1 MNENQKKVD
10 ISYFYISK
18 EHNKVLSS
26 LIDNGVLGTKE
37 DGIKLGVALGLAFN
51 PSGSLDEKQQSQ
63 LSRSSEGL
71 NYNSADFDEDQL
83 ITHKIGDDYRSTK
96 LDGGLSRGG
105 AALQIERSVEDTKRI
120 GKFLFSGK
128 GALFTLKQSVLVS
141 R

>member
-83 ITHKIGDDYRSTK
+83 ITSAISIFTNDFTKKNYRKMMELSYLGLDLLKTK
-96 LDGGLSRGG
+96 YFNEDSNIIEWGMIQKDLS
-105 AALQIERSVEDTKRI
+105 
-120 GKFLFSGK
+120 
-128 GALFTLKQSVLVS
+128 
-141 R
+141 